1 MCNAIKNALYKRFN
15 ICGNKRA
22 ANNINNAY
30 KLILTALY
38 YILTYKLNY
47 LYSKIYNHHISCVIF
62 YMPLFLPYIER

>member
-15 ICGNKRA
+15 IRGNKRA

-30 KLILTALY
+30 KLILIALY

-47 LYSKIYNHHISCVIF
+47 LYNQIYNHHISCIIF